1 MAASDDNYNIS
12 EVFDSLNNALSIV
25 SRTIL
30 SDEYEKAFSRIAE
43 MAESLPAVSSAI
55 IEYQKQ
61 VEQRVR
67 ELMPAIRAADE
78 YARIMSEQ
86 LVCTYKALSFGTTEL
101 IERIQKASIERNFSS
116 YVDALSD
123 ALRSSRLVAQDFW
136 FIKESTSLQS
146 LSQEIYFPIGFVT
159 ALKDTN
165 KPTAERIAPNRSIY
179 YDLSSRGFIDI
190 SHPEI
195 LISTKEINVVCA
207 GNDLFDCI
215 EEDYIS
221 ENELIDFM
229 TFLNEKLSFAG
240 SHEVGK
246 KIIYLLQEVANRI
259 DFDENIY
266 YHSRPNKDGTPYT
279 FEDMLRA
286 PNGITSVGRYNR
298 LGQAFYYFSNKK
310 SGSIN
315 EIKKHISENTIVQT
329 AGIVPNHPIKMID
342 LSGSLQRG
350 KKFFDYIR
358 FPSDNSKCPRA
369 YLIPNFVSDC
379 CRQIGIEGI
388 KYYGTKEYSN
398 YVCWNDGYF
407 AFDHME
413 PLEEIIVKQK
423 RE

>member
-86 LVCTYKALSFGTTEL
+86 LVCTYKALSFGTTAL

-146 LSQEIYFPIGFVT
+146 LSQEINFPIGFVT

-179 YDLSSRGFIDI
+179 YDLSSRGFVDV

-195 LISTKEINVVCA
+195 LITTKEINIVCA

-215 EEDYIS
+215 EEDYI
-221 ENELIDFM
+221 EETELLNFM
-229 TFLNEKLSFAG
+229 TFLSQTPSFAD
-240 SHEVGK
+240 SHDVGK
-246 KIIYLLQEVANRI
+246 KIIYLLQEVARRM
-259 DFDENIY
+259 DFDEKKY
-266 YHSRPNKDGTPYT
+266 YHSRPNQDGVPYT
-279 FEDMLRA
+279 YEDMLKA
-286 PNGITSVGRYNR
+286 PNGITSAGRYNR
-298 LGQAFYYFSNKK
+298 PGQAYYYFSNKK
-310 SGSIN
+310 SGAIN
-315 EIKKHISENTIVQT
+315 EIRKHISDNTFVQT
-329 AGIVPNHPIKMID
+329 AVIIPVHSIKMID

-350 KKFFDYIR
+350 KKFLDYIR
-358 FPSDNSKCPRA
+358 FSADNSKFPRA

-379 CRQIGIEGI
+379 CRRIGIEGI
-388 KYYGTKEYSN
+388 KYYGTKDYSN

-413 PLEEIIVKQK
+413 PLEEIVVKQK
-423 RE
+423 NE